1 MSTQTKDILT
11 PEEWKQV
18 SALTNAIYL
27 QADIQANYINNAEL
41 IFKGKAEFKH
51 EVKHYVK
58 EVQKNTRMLVQMVN
72 KFAPQHND
80 NFAHDSDILKTVI
93 NKTLFQ

>member
-1 MSTQTKDILT
+1 MSTQPKDILT

-27 QADIQANYINNAEL
+27 LADIQENYINNAEL

-72 KFAPQHND
+72 KLAPQHND
-80 NFAHDSDILKTVI
+80 NFAHDAEIVKAAID
-93 NKTLFQ
+93 KTLFQ